1 MVRKQDVQIIFVFIN
16 LLLIVRKQDQLFV
29 LIMSQRLHSIV
40 ECSFVLIAAEVR
52 VSDNSRVKETYRF
65 FPAVALEYLA
75 PKYKKENS

>member
-29 LIMSQRLHSIV
+29 LIMSQRFHSIV
-40 ECSFVLIAAEVR
+40 EYIVVSIAADVR
-52 VSDNSRVKETYRF
+52 VIDKSRIKETYRF